1 MIPWPWL
8 IVPLFVGVPLGAI
21 VMGRLCR
28 LGCSARH
35 EAIRHLERLYHL
47 IDNAEMCD
55 FSNGVTYRNIDEG
68 TVYAETALA
77 NARRF
82 LDQYNPG

>member
-21 VMGRLCR
+21 VMGSLCR
-28 LGCSARH
+28 TGCSAR
-35 EAIRHLERLYHL
+35 EAIWHLRRLHRL
-47 IDNAEMCD
+47 L
-55 FSNGVTYRNIDEG
+55 DEAG
-68 TVYAETALA
+68 EIPIEGGAMD

-82 LDQYNPG
+82 LDQYGEGEGV